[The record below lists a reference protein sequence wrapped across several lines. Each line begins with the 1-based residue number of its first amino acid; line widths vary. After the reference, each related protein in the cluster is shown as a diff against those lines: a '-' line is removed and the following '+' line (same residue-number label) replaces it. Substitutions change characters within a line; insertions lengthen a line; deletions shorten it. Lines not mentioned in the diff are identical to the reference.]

1 MSSTSNRTI
10 NLAFTGDHVASP
22 VVAAG
27 PNASS
32 PAGIQ
37 APVTLAS
44 GANTITVPTGG
55 TTPTAVTIMKPAG
68 NTVLITLKGVTG
80 DTGVPLHKTDPDSI
94 SLDSTTATF
103 VLTAASQIIG
113 VTLIWS

>member
-10 NLAFTGDHVASP
+10 NFTFTGDHVASP
-22 VVAAG
+22 VIAAAA
-27 PNASS
+27 NAAS
-32 PAGIQ
+32 PAAIA
-37 APVTLAS
+37 APITLAS
-44 GANTITVPTGG
+44 GANTIAIPTGG
-55 TTPTAVTIMKPAG
+55 ATPVCVTIVKPAG
-68 NTVLITLKGVTG
+68 NTVLVTLKGVTG

-94 SLDSTTATF
+94 SLDSTATTF